1 MAVHSDVW
9 EFFDIGGSK
18 VKCSLKESVAFV
30 YITLYG
36 LSFDPEGVKPQNVYK
51 VINANGYEYSNIRS
65 LEKTNIRL

>member
-18 VKCSLKESVAFV
+18 VKCSLKVSVAFV

-36 LSFDPEGVKPQNVYK
+36 LSFDPEGVKPQK
-51 VINANGYEYSNIRS
+51 RI
-65 LEKTNIRL
+65 